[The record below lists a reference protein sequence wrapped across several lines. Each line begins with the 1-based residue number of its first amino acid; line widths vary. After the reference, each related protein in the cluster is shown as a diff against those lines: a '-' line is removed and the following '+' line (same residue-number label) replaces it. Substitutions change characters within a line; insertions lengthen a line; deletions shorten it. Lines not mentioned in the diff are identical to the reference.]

1 MIVDIGRGLAIDD
14 SVIDERFVRAAGPG
28 GQNVNKVATAVEL
41 RVAVERL
48 GLPSEVADRLRTLAG
63 QRLTTGGEL
72 VIQAREHRTQ
82 AQNRDAA
89 RERLFDLIRRASIRP
104 RRRRATRPTKA
115 SREQRL
121 SDKRRRSQAKRG
133 RSKRVDE

>member
-1 MIVDIGRGLAIDD
+1 VLIDIAPGLAIDD

-41 RVAVERL
+41 RVAVGRL